1 MKRKKESEEAT
12 RELCMTVEMEEMDP
26 LDKDRKKQQPHKR
39 KPGGGER
46 ERERERERFALG
58 CRATHSLLQA
68 LKGPCPSSLCHLLCL
83 AHVLLLSDPLQSS

>member
-46 ERERERERFALG
+46 ERERERERDLPLG
-58 CRATHSLLQA
+58 AEPLT
-68 LKGPCPSSLCHLLCL
+68 LCYRL
-83 AHVLLLSDPLQSS
+83 